1 MARGGA
7 RPGAGRKPKAVADAP
22 AGKPKAAPRKKPA
35 AQPAYVDG
43 DGVKTEAAPPNW
55 PFGQTPPAEPPP
67 KADLAELTPL
77 DYLLQIMRDDAED
90 KRLRIQAATLA
101 APYVHARK
109 AEGSSKK
116 EEAAAKVK
124 AAGAGKFGRRE
135 PPKLV
140 AAGGQKL

>member
-1 MARGGA
+1 MARGGF

-22 AGKPKAAPRKKPA
+22 ADKPKAAPRKKPA
-35 AQPAYVDG
+35 EARFVDPN
-43 DGVKTEAAPPNW
+43 GVKTDAAPENW
-55 PFGQTPPAEPPP
+55 PFGKAAQGEPPP
-67 KADLAELTPL
+67 KPDLSELTPL
-77 DYLLQIMRDDAED
+77 DYLLQIMRNEGED
-90 KRLRIQAATLA
+90 KKLRMQAATLA

-109 AEGSSKK
+109 AESSGKK

-140 AAGGQKL
+140 ATGGQKL